1 MERAGFRLGFSSD
14 KLRDMK
20 ARVTVLAGDGIG
32 PEVTREA
39 LRVLS
44 PLVDFAGY
52 DFEIQEQTV
61 GGEAIRKSGDPLPRA
76 TLEAC
81 LESDAVF
88 LGAVGGPDFD
98 ALPPSLRPEAGLLR
112 LRQALGGFANL
123 RPVRAFAALAGS
135 SPLRADLVRSTDIL
149 IVRELLGGV
158 YFGEPRGLERNETRR
173 AFNTMS
179 YSEEQ
184 IARVAEVAFQHA
196 RQRRRKVTS
205 VDKANVLE
213 TSRLWR
219 EVVDDVSRGY
229 PDVTLEHMYVDACA
243 MALTLKPRLFDV
255 ILTENL
261 FGDILSD
268 QAAGIAGS
276 LGLLPSATVGGAVD
290 LYEPIH
296 GSAPDIAGTN
306 RANPI
311 GAILSMAML
320 LRHSLGLTREAAEL
334 ETAVEAVLNAGYLS
348 ADLSPTAN
356 HVGTA
361 EMGELVEKAF
371 ADQLDRQYAYHAV

>member
-1 MERAGFRLGFSSD
+1 MNAKITILS
-14 KLRDMK
+14 
-20 ARVTVLAGDGIG
+20 GDGIG

-39 LRVLS
+39 VRALR
-44 PLVDFAGY
+44 PLIDFAGH
-52 DFEIQEQTV
+52 DFEIREHAI
-61 GGEAIRKSGDPLPRA
+61 GGEAVRKFGDPLPPA

-123 RPVRAFAALAGS
+123 RPVRTFAALAGT
-135 SPLRADLVRSTDIL
+135 SPLRAELVRSTDIL

-158 YFGEPRGLERNETRR
+158 YFGEPRGLERNGSRR

-179 YSEEQ
+179 YSEDQ

-196 RQRRRKVTS
+196 RERRRKVTS

-219 EVVDDVSRGY
+219 EVVNDIGRRY
-229 PDVTLEHMYVDACA
+229 PDVKLEHMYVDACA
-243 MALTLKPRLFDV
+243 MALTLKPQHFDV

-268 QAAGIAGS
+268 QAAGISGS
-276 LGLLPSATVGGAVD
+276 LGLLPSATVGGTVD

-320 LRHSLGLTREAAEL
+320 LRRSLGLPREAAEM
-334 ETAVEAVLNAGYLS
+334 ESAVESVLNAGYRS
-348 ADLSPTAN
+348 ADLSPAGS
-356 HVGTA
+356 HCVGTSA
-361 EMGELVEKAF
+361 MGELVEKAF